1 MLEKFKRYYNVDNLE
16 TAPPPPTEEC
26 YSYQLISYE
35 EENIVFNYTP
45 CGGISTSVTLNNES
59 LTVCAES
66 VTPPGGLG
74 QGTKWDIF
82 IGDQCGI

>member
-1 MLEKFKRYYNVDNLE
+1 MLEKFKRYYNADNSDV
-16 TAPPPPTEEC
+16 TPIPPEELC
-26 YSYQLISYE
+26 YSYELISYQ

-45 CGGISTSVTLNNES
+45 CGGVPTSIVLNNAS
-59 LTVCAES
+59 TTVCASS

-82 IGDQCGI
+82 IGTECGI